1 MLYVVFCWLRIRAL
15 ALNSSPHHDLI
26 AHRLLF
32 YPLLGLPMIMISCVE
47 SCVDM
52 VAVSKRWYG
61 SYIMLRSE
69 LGFSLYGRKKKPL
82 LLRRLSLAK
91 KNYGLSRFWGL
102 NFLEELTFSI

>member
-61 SYIMLRSE
+61 SYMLRSE
-69 LGFSLYGRKKKPL
+69 LGFSLYVKEKEAATAAQAE
-82 LLRRLSLAK
+82 SCE

-102 NFLEELTFSI
+102 NFFAGLTFSL